1 MNLTTA
7 GAIDAIIHAAMPAPV
22 IFAAGHPSRIAYG
35 MADRPNHLYLT
46 GPAGS
51 CVPLATG
58 VVLATRR
65 VVVAVDDASPA
76 ALVAAGLLLPLVH
89 VFLDTSTG
97 AARMDTKGYRAAC
110 VVATEQSLAAAIRSA
125 VALAEGPTFI
135 RCPVER
141 PAEASPGPD
150 LPSRACRFA
159 AYVTGGTRAP
169 RREEE

>member
-7 GAIDAIIHAAMPAPV
+7 GAIDAIIHAAGPAPV

-51 CVPLATG
+51 CVPVATG
-58 VVLATRR
+58 VILATRR
-65 VVVAVDDASPA
+65 VVIAVDDASPA
-76 ALVAAGLLLPLVH
+76 ALVAAGPLPLVH

-97 AARMDTKGYRAAC
+97 AARVDTKGYRAAC
-110 VVATEQSLAAAIRSA
+110 VVATEQTLTAAIRSA
-125 VALAEGPTFI
+125 VALAGGPTFI
-135 RCPVER
+135 RCPVEQ
-141 PAEASPGPD
+141 PEEASPGPD
-150 LPSRACRFA
+150 LPPLACRFA
-159 AYVTGGTRAP
+159 AYVTGGTPAP